1 MDNFGNGF
9 PPHILKG
16 KTKKE
21 KDEETIQRRKSVCT
35 TISCIG
41 GRITV
46 RRIKTLRK

>member
-21 KDEETIQRRKSVCT
+21 KDEKTTQLREGLHI